1 MDKMEMKGKRQY
13 RKKKEISNVVKM
25 ILVFSYWPQTVS
37 ANLSICLR
45 LGTLWS
51 SMRTLS
57 TRPWKKEVSYV
68 FSLHRL
74 NILYLRVGKVDRGH
88 IFRLLRFTK
97 PVLVLGIQE
106 SRHLLNW
113 VPEEE
118 RGLRA
123 QRIYS
128 TIKPVQSTE
137 RAFKMNSFSSSILS
151 NYHHIYQQTYI
162 ETICQY

>member
-1 MDKMEMKGKRQY
+1 MCANTRTKTKTNCET
-13 RKKKEISNVVKM
+13 
-25 ILVFSYWPQTVS
+25 LS
-37 ANLSICLR
+37 ANSSICLR

-51 SMRTLS
+51 SIRTRS
-57 TRPWKKEVSYV
+57 TLPWKNDVSYV

-74 NILYLRVGKVDRGH
+74 NILYLRVGKVDRGD
-88 IFRLLRFTK
+88 ISMLLRFTE

-137 RAFKMNSFSSSILS
+137 RAFFILHHFKLSSYLS
-151 NYHHIYQQTYI
+151 NLYRDQMPVLGKLVAITLLV
-162 ETICQY
+162 T

>member
-25 ILVFSYWPQTVS
+25 ILVFFSYRPQTVS
-37 ANLSICLR
+37 ANSSICLR

-74 NILYLRVGKVDRGH
+74 NILYLRNK
-88 IFRLLRFTK
+88 
-97 PVLVLGIQE
+97 
-106 SRHLLNW
+106 
-113 VPEEE
+113 
-118 RGLRA
+118 
-123 QRIYS
+123 Y
-128 TIKPVQSTE
+128 
-137 RAFKMNSFSSSILS
+137 
-151 NYHHIYQQTYI
+151 
-162 ETICQY
+162 